1 MGDIYIDFDLKTPVG
16 ILFTDDTKPIVN
28 TIKPNSQAS
37 GKGIIIGHIITKL
50 NEIDIVSK
58 EQFKEIL
65 SILKNEEIY
74 KIKVKFTDPNYST
87 TNEDV
92 TEIPTKMKIHKPPN
106 SIPSPIYN
114 VKLNSDDGTTT
125 TQIYCELDGQEFYIG
140 SGLYTPA
147 SNSNSWLYHNIFL
160 PFYGR
165 GASGRFFKHPSEN
178 GSGEADTIIS
188 FILNLMKDDCIKEVN
203 GNEMT
208 YCERKVGE
216 RYGYNI
222 KANDGHPT
230 ILSNPDVIRLIS
242 DISDIL
248 GEPNFEEVFID
259 YYKVILDKMHYP
271 EDGPA
276 IITREGNSFVNA
288 IHLSRGE
295 IEGLNGKQWGSDM
308 GGKHIDSVCYRSPN
322 LMTWLQRYRVDD
334 EFVQLKTAINL
345 TKSLM
350 DRYPDKSYSYG
361 PSYLDGGFENE
372 NIWYR
377 YILNGESV
385 YEFSGLD
392 LVENTTGAINK
403 TYLKKRKNTKKRK
416 SSKKRKATK
425 KRKSSKKRKATKK
438 RKGSE

>member
-1 MGDIYIDFDLKTPVG
+1 MENIYVDFDLKTPVG
-16 ILFTDDTKPIVN
+16 IIFTDDIKPIVKK
-28 TIKPNSQAS
+28 IKSDSQAS
-37 GKGIIIGHIITKL
+37 GKGIFVGQIITKL

-65 SILKNEEIY
+65 SIFKKEEINQ
-74 KIKVKFTDPNYST
+74 IKVKFTDPNYST
-87 TNEDV
+87 IKEDV
-92 TEIPTKMKIHKPPN
+92 IEEIPTKMKIHTPPR
-106 SIPSPIYN
+106 SIPTPIYN

-147 SNSNSWLYHNIFL
+147 SNPNSWFYHNIFL

-178 GSGEADTIIS
+178 GRGEVDTIIS
-188 FILNLMKDDCIKEVN
+188 FILNLMEDDCRKEAD
-203 GNEMT
+203 GIEMS

-216 RYGYNI
+216 RYGYNL
-222 KANDGHPT
+222 KLNNRQPT
-230 ILSNPDVIRLIS
+230 ILSNPDVRRLIS

-259 YYKVILDKMHYP
+259 YYKMILDKMHYP
-271 EDGPA
+271 ESGSS

-288 IHLSRGE
+288 IYLSRGE
-295 IEGLNGKQWGSDM
+295 IEGLNGKQWASDM
-308 GGKHIDSVCYRSPN
+308 GGKHIDSVGYRSPN
-322 LMTWLQRYRVDD
+322 LMTWLQRYRIDD
-334 EFVQLKTAINL
+334 QFVQLKTAINL

-350 DRYPDKSYSYG
+350 DRYPDKPYSYG
-361 PSYLDGGFENE
+361 PSYLDSGFENE
-372 NIWYR
+372 NRWYR

-392 LVENTTGAINK
+392 LVENTTGAIK
-403 TYLKKRKNTKKRK
+403 
-416 SSKKRKATK
+416 K

-438 RKGSE
+438 RKGRK